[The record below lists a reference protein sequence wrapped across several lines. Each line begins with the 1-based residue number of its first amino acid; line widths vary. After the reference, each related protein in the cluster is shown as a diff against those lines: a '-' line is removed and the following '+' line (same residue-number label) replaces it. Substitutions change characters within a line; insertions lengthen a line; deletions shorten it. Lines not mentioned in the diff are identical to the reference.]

1 MDYFL
6 IEVVLLHIQ
15 KLAGHFAALIAVM
28 SHVGKAECKTKAIR
42 FVTAR
47 LNHQGITL
55 PQPVI
60 SAAVEKAFSYTNI

>member
-6 IEVVLLHIQ
+6 IEVVLLHIH
-15 KLAGHFAALIAVM
+15 KLADHFVALIAVM
-28 SHVGKAECKTKAIR
+28 SHVGKAERKTEATC

-47 LNHQGITL
+47 LNHHGITL

-60 SAAVEKAFSYTNI
+60 SAAVEKAY